1 MLVGARRAVLG
12 VRPWWLSAKWMSSAG
27 DKPAAIIDANR
38 DRYALPTLGTTLIN
52 PASWQMSVIPTGT
65 ATNSPSGTLTI
76 AGDGG
81 SGFGIADYQVAT
93 VAGASYCVEYT
104 VATNGCSFS
113 VGTAQ
118 SGSDLF
124 PVAGAQS
131 GSYVRIFTAT
141 TATSWIRFIRGG
153 AGNSVVT
160 AITAKLISL
169 TTLRPAAFAECLSV
183 SATRSGTA
191 STYVDSDGLMK
202 SLATSDVP
210 RFTWL
215 GGKRRLV
222 VEPASTNLMTY
233 SQDANNAIWVKTNCT
248 VSPDVA
254 IAPDGTLTADKI
266 ISNLGATGFLAQSNP
281 YSFTSGSPVTMSRFY
296 RADEI
301 SSALFLVSNGAF
313 GGTGANGTC
322 EFYLS
327 TLTVVANRADVMG
340 SIMPYGN
347 GWYRCAMTIVP
358 TATATANIQWDRAI
372 AAGDG
377 VSGIYAWGAQLETL
391 AYATSYIPT
400 AAGTVAR
407 AAEIVTGS
415 ALLTALHRRATGTH
429 VMRYLQ
435 QDDPVLAPARQTLWS
450 MNMDFGNSRL
460 SVRKAPSAGAEGPQG
475 AVGNGS
481 SVSSLTAGSGLGAD
495 AGESIG
501 AVLAWD
507 ASSSRLAVKGALAG
521 GSDGGGW
528 DAASN
533 SASVFYIGRNSD
545 GTTPSAM
552 LIDQDLI
559 YPVRVSNTALPGLA
573 VRAA

>member
-12 VRPWWLSAKWMSSAG
+12 VRPWWLSAKWLSSAG

-327 TLTVVANRADVMG
+327 TLTVVASRADVRG

>member
-222 VEPASTNLMTY
+222 VEPASTNLRTY
-233 SQDANNAIWVKTNCT
+233 SQELGNAAWAKTSCT
-248 VSPDVA
+248 VTDDVVT
-254 IAPDGTLTADKI
+254 APDGTMTGDKI
-266 ISNLGATGFLAQSNP
+266 VYNSGALGYVSQNNP
-281 YSFTSGSPVTMSRFY
+281 YSFTSGSAVAISHFY
-296 RADEI
+296 KAAER
-301 SSALFLVSNGAF
+301 SSTSILVSNGAF
-313 GGTGANGTC
+313 GGAGANGDVV
-322 EFYLS
+322 FDLAA
-327 TLTVVANRADVMG
+327 LTVTPARSEVSGTITD
-340 SIMPYGN
+340 YGN
-347 GWYRCAMTIVP
+347 GWFRCVVVVVP
-358 TATATANIQWDRAI
+358 TATATANIQLGRAQSN
-372 AAGDG
+372 GDG
-377 VSGIYAWGAQLETL
+377 SAGIYAWGAQVEAL
-391 AYATSYIPT
+391 AFATSYIPT
-400 AAGTVAR
+400 TSATVTR
-407 AAEIVTGS
+407 AAEIVTG
-415 ALLTALHRRATGTH
+415 TALFNALMRRPTGTN
-429 VMRYLQ
+429 VTRYLQ
-435 QDDPVLAPARQTLWS
+435 LEDPTISSTLQQLWTFGGDS
-450 MNMDFGNSRL
+450 GNSRL
-460 SVRKAPSAGAEGPQG
+460 GVRKTQNGGVESPRGV
-475 AVGNGS
+475 VGNGT
-481 SVSSLTAGSGLGAD
+481 SVTTHVPGANAGANPGD
-495 AGESIG
+495 SIG
-501 AVLAWD
+501 VALAWD
-507 ASSSRLAVKGALAG
+507 TTNSRMALKGALV
-521 GSDGGGW
+521 GSDGNAW
-528 DAASN
+528 DSTVHGASTFTLIDTTTYK
-533 SASVFYIGRNSD
+533 ASL
-545 GTTPSAM
+545 
-552 LIDQDLI
+552 LIDQIVL
-559 YPVRVSNTALPGLA
+559 YPTRVSNAALPGLA
-573 VRAA
+573 VAA

>member
-12 VRPWWLSAKWMSSAG
+12 VRPWWLSAKWLSSAG

-222 VEPASTNLMTY
+222 VEPASTNLMT
-233 SQDANNAIWVKTNCT
+233 
-248 VSPDVA
+248 
-254 IAPDGTLTADKI
+254 
-266 ISNLGATGFLAQSNP
+266 
-281 YSFTSGSPVTMSRFY
+281 
-296 RADEI
+296 
-301 SSALFLVSNGAF
+301 
-313 GGTGANGTC
+313 
-322 EFYLS
+322 
-327 TLTVVANRADVMG
+327 
-340 SIMPYGN
+340 
-347 GWYRCAMTIVP
+347 
-358 TATATANIQWDRAI
+358 
-372 AAGDG
+372 
-377 VSGIYAWGAQLETL
+377 
-391 AYATSYIPT
+391 
-400 AAGTVAR
+400 
-407 AAEIVTGS
+407 
-415 ALLTALHRRATGTH
+415 
-429 VMRYLQ
+429 
-435 QDDPVLAPARQTLWS
+435 
-450 MNMDFGNSRL
+450 
-460 SVRKAPSAGAEGPQG
+460 
-475 AVGNGS
+475 
-481 SVSSLTAGSGLGAD
+481 
-495 AGESIG
+495 
-501 AVLAWD
+501 
-507 ASSSRLAVKGALAG
+507 
-521 GSDGGGW
+521 
-528 DAASN
+528 
-533 SASVFYIGRNSD
+533 
-545 GTTPSAM
+545 
-552 LIDQDLI
+552 
-559 YPVRVSNTALPGLA
+559 
-573 VRAA
+573 